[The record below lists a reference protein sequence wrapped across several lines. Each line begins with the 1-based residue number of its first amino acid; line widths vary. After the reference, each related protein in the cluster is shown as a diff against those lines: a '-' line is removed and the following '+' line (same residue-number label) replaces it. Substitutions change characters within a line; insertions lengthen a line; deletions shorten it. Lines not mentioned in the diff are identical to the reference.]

1 MPAVP
6 KRTDEE
12 ERAFVEDVGI
22 LFEDFRLSRMAG
34 RIVGRLLISVPAE
47 QSSEQLAED
56 LDASRG
62 SISTMTR
69 QLIDLGLVERVGIQG
84 ERRDY
89 FRIRTGGWERLI
101 VARLRGYEEMH
112 LLAERGLRMRVA
124 QDPDVE
130 DRLQGM
136 HLVHEVIA
144 EHVPAMLEEL
154 TRRLGR

>member
-1 MPAVP
+1 MPAAP
-6 KRTDEE
+6 RRRREE
-12 ERAFVEDVGI
+12 EQAFVEDVGI
-22 LFEDFRLSRMAG
+22 LFEDFRMPRMAG

-56 LDASRG
+56 LGASKG

-69 QLIDLGLVERVGIQG
+69 QLIDLGLVERVGVPG

-89 FRIRTGGWERLI
+89 FRIRPGGWERLI

-112 LLAERGLRMRVA
+112 LLAERGLRMPVA
-124 QDPDVE
+124 REPGVG

-136 HLVHEVIA
+136 HLVYEVLA

-154 TRRLGR
+154 SRRLGR